1 MADKKKVRFGL
12 LPKLVLGVFI
22 PILVAFSIL
31 GSLVFYS
38 WNLGEFQFT
47 SIKDIGSESLKEL
60 SATSTKESKS
70 SLDKLGEKMIREKAI
85 DVAAQMEI
93 FIKSRPPKMKKEE
106 ILRDPWLKEIAV
118 QKVGLTGYT
127 ALYELPGAEGVWRT
141 WAHVNPKIIGIDMSK
156 LSEPL
161 GKNFPGFWKIYTGV
175 EGGKESSGYYTWQDA
190 DKTFREK
197 YMVCTPVGGTP
208 YIIASTTYIDEFSK
222 PSKAIEAKMK
232 VIESRYLEEYENRI
246 KIFYAV
252 ILCVILILLVRIFFY
267 ARSVIKPILQLAV
280 VADKISMGELDT
292 PIQVKATGEVAVL
305 ADSIER
311 MQTSVKAAIER
322 LQKRKEGKS

>member
-1 MADKKKVRFGL
+1 MADKRKIRFGL
-12 LPKLVLGVFI
+12 LPKLLLGVFF
-22 PILVAFSIL
+22 PILVAFSII

-60 SATSTKESKS
+60 SVTSTKESKS
-70 SLDKLGEKMIREKAI
+70 SMDRMGEKIIREKAI

-93 FIKSRPPKMKKEE
+93 FIKSRPPRMKREE
-106 ILRDPWLKEIAV
+106 ILKDPWLKEIAV
-118 QKVGLTGYT
+118 QKVGETGYT
-127 ALYELPGAEGVWRT
+127 AVHDTNAINHF
-141 WAHVNPKIIGIDMSK
+141 HVNPQIVGTDLHQ
-156 LSEPL
+156 LS
-161 GKNFPGFWKIYTGV
+161 GRFPAFWKILEASLKGPA
-175 EGGKESSGYYTWQDA
+175 SGYYDWKDA
-190 DKTFREK
+190 DGKIRPK
-197 YMVCTPVGGTP
+197 YMYLVPVKGTDL
-208 YIIASTTYIDEFSK
+208 IVAATTYIDEFSK

-252 ILCVILILLVRIFFY
+252 IICVILILLVRIFFY
-267 ARSVIKPILQLAV
+267 ARSVIKPILHLAE

-292 PIQVKATGEVAVL
+292 PVQVKAKGEVAIL

-311 MQTSVKAAIER
+311 MQASVKAAIER

>member
-1 MADKKKVRFGL
+1 
-12 LPKLVLGVFI
+12 
-22 PILVAFSIL
+22 
-31 GSLVFYS
+31 
-38 WNLGEFQFT
+38 
-47 SIKDIGSESLKEL
+47 
-60 SATSTKESKS
+60 
-70 SLDKLGEKMIREKAI
+70 
-85 DVAAQMEI
+85 
-93 FIKSRPPKMKKEE
+93 
-106 ILRDPWLKEIAV
+106 
-118 QKVGLTGYT
+118 
-127 ALYELPGAEGVWRT
+127 
-141 WAHVNPKIIGIDMSK
+141 
-156 LSEPL
+156 
-161 GKNFPGFWKIYTGV
+161 
-175 EGGKESSGYYTWQDA
+175 
-190 DKTFREK
+190 
-197 YMVCTPVGGTP
+197 
-208 YIIASTTYIDEFSK
+208 
-222 PSKAIEAKMK
+222 MK

>member
-1 MADKKKVRFGL
+1 MADKKRVRFGL
-12 LPKLVLGVFI
+12 LPKLLLGVFI
-22 PILVAFSIL
+22 PILVAFAII
-31 GSLVFYS
+31 GSLTFYS
-38 WNLGEFQFT
+38 WVLGEYRFT
-47 SIKDIGSESLKEL
+47 SIKDIGYESLKEL
-60 SATSTKESKS
+60 SVTSTNESKA
-70 SLDKLGEKMIREKAI
+70 SLDRMGEKIIREKAI

-106 ILRDPWLKEIAV
+106 ILRDPGLKEIAV

-127 ALYELPGAEGVWRT
+127 ALYELPGIEGIWRT

-161 GKNFPGFWKIYTGV
+161 GKNFPGFWKVYTGV
-175 EGGKESSGYYTWQDA
+175 EGGKESRGYYTWQDA

-232 VIESRYLEEYENRI
+232 DIESRYLEEYEDRI
-246 KIFYAV
+246 KIFYLV
-252 ILCVILILLVRIFFY
+252 ILCVLLILLVRIFFY
-267 ARSVIKPILQLAV
+267 ARSVIKPILQLSA

-292 PIQVKATGEVAVL
+292 PVKVKAKGEVAVL
-305 ADSIER
+305 AESIER

-322 LQKRKEGKS
+322 LQKRKEGKN